1 MHMAYPFWSLVL
13 VVWVK
18 IAPAM
23 LNNREHSKGYQM
35 VPLSS
40 RSAQWFGRD
49 GASKEWAFVIYI
61 DRSSTTIK
69 VPEDVLANVP
79 LLQGTMKVKRN
90 PP

>member
-1 MHMAYPFWSLVL
+1 MVPKGSKMHIAYPFRSLVL

-40 RSAQWFGRD
+40 RSAKWFGRD

-61 DRSSTTIK
+61 YSRCK
-69 VPEDVLANVP
+69 RGQK
-79 LLQGTMKVKRN
+79 LQTEK
-90 PP
+90 